1 MSVLEDEPD
10 IGFLQLSALNRPP
23 ASPTKGY
30 YLHEVVAGWDGWS
43 LSAPRPGLTIVHVE
57 PPGPDGATEA
67 VVDSPPDEP
76 IEGAHTTVRVEPSS
90 LPRLRYGT
98 SYSFRVL
105 AVDLAGNSVP
115 QVPPRRRRPITPDG
129 PAVTTARTHLERLRS
144 RYTERDLAGVAAT
157 RREAVIEHLRTPE
170 RAVVRL
176 PDELRSGD
184 ARIDATLAGLVAQA
198 AGEQPVETAAQRPS
212 TTSPPPRVLAESARD
227 LAACGRSYGSTPT
240 SSPCSPATTTSC
252 SPTSC
257 GDRRG

>member
-1 MSVLEDEPD
+1 M
-10 IGFLQLSALNRPP
+10 
-23 ASPTKGY
+23 
-30 YLHEVVAGWDGWS
+30 
-43 LSAPRPGLTIVHVE
+43 HVE

-67 VVDSPPDEP
+67 VVESPPDEP

-144 RYTERDLAGVAAT
+144 RYTERDLAGVAAA

-198 AGEQPVETAAQRPS
+198 AGEQPVETAAQRAFDDVAAAS
-212 TTSPPPRVLAESARD
+212 RVLAESRETLRVRPQLRIDPDEFALLTRNDDLLLPDELRRPARVD
-227 LAACGRSYGSTPT
+227 RHHSAPV
-240 SSPCSPATTTSC
+240 PAVGAG
-252 SPTSC
+252 P
-257 GDRRG
+257 GAGARRPPRARHG